1 MAAEVGWRS
10 KVVKDSG
17 PEGLSV
23 FLLPQQVAR
32 GEPRG
37 QIQDVGKHPRRP

>member
-1 MAAEVGWRS
+1 MGAEVGWKS

-23 FLLPQQVAR
+23 FLLPQRVAR
-32 GEPRG
+32 GEPTG
-37 QIQDVGKHPRRP
+37 QIQDIGKHPRRP